1 MRNVHDMGCAP
12 TDEPI
17 DISDHKLMDWEL
29 KTYGVVGALGEKGL
43 LSSDE
48 LRRGIE
54 SLPPEKYKALSYFER
69 WTASI
74 EKLLVEKG
82 VLTTDEVDQKVK
94 TIEERWA

>member
-1 MRNVHDMGCAP
+1 MTPSVKSTTALD
-12 TDEPI
+12 
-17 DISDHKLMDWEL
+17 
-29 KTYGVVGALGEKGL
+29 GVLDALDRKVE
-43 LSSDE
+43 E